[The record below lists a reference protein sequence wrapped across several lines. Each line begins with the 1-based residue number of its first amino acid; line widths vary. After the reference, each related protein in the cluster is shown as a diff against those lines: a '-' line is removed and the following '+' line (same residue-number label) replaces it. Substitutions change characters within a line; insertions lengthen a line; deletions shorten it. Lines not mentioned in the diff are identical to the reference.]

1 MGNFISKNDLSK
13 DFIQELME
21 ETGFNQTQINR
32 LYIRFQHL
40 DKNKKGYLVKDDLS
54 NVPQVNIFFKK
65 N

>member
-54 NVPQVNIFFKK
+54 NVPQVNNFFKK